1 MVANYVMS
9 FLRAFPESFVRSSL
23 QKGLQQMSTS
33 SSTSSTTA
41 TRAQS
46 LRLDGISTSAREFQA
61 AFGDRRQSTGGGG
74 GEGGGG
80 GGGVVI
86 ESGSSSTKCLNA
98 LRLNVKEI
106 SSVAG
111 LKLDASNNNSIA
123 LLRV

>member
-1 MVANYVMS
+1 
-9 FLRAFPESFVRSSL
+9 
-23 QKGLQQMSTS
+23 MSTS

-80 GGGVVI
+80 VVI